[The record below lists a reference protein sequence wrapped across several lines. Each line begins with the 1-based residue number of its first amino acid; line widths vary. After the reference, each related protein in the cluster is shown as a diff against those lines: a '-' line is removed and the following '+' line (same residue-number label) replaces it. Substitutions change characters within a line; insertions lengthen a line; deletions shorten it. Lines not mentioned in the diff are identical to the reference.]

1 MRTQLPKKDKWAQHA
16 PLFGLRLL
24 RPNGGW
30 IKMPLGTEAG
40 VGPGQVVLYRDL
52 SGGAGFPS
60 NTMLPGPTPT
70 FVPSLSVT
78 LMNCGQMAGWIKI
91 KLGVEVGLG
100 PGHIVLD
107 GDQLPSPME
116 HVPSPMSVVAKRLD

>member
-1 MRTQLPKKDKWAQHA
+1 
-16 PLFGLRLL
+16 
-24 RPNGGW
+24 
-30 IKMPLGTEAG
+30 MPLGTEAG

-52 SGGAGFPS
+52 LGGSWVPIEHNVTWADAY
-60 NTMLPGPTPT
+60 T

-78 LMNCGQMAGWIKI
+78 LMYCGQMAGWIKI
-91 KLGVEVGLG
+91 GVDVGLG